1 MNGARLS
8 PSKVK
13 AGVSG
18 SAWLMAP
25 GEMAVAVCVV
35 EACLASL
42 RCQKHTSDDLSSL
55 PLISSYPE
63 ALRSLSIDGK
73 GYQERS

>member
-25 GEMAVAVCVV
+25 GEMAVVVCVV

-42 RCQKHTSDDLSSL
+42 GCQKHTSDDLSSL

-63 ALRSLSIDGK
+63 ALRSLNKAGNV
-73 GYQERS
+73 YQEQS